1 MRSIYLMGFDRVRR
15 PAKAALI
22 AMVVSAAAGGSV
34 LFASLASGASAGRAQ
49 TTASV
54 VTKNSLIA
62 KSQLQLRDR
71 QLTPKDQLAEGLVE
85 SAGAESS
92 APPLVTSLPSGIW
105 DTPQPPFPPGWFR
118 ANNAWSGEADGQW
131 WWVFAGEV
139 GADQAGAG
147 QGGVVLLHEPSTS
160 LVTAAA
166 SQEGPYLVSSSAAG
180 GLSVT
185 SVTGD
190 VISLQDQSGND
201 FTFDL
206 DSLTFVSAGTAGAGS
221 RSAGD
226 IGRAPGLGAQSVLS
240 PRRMTGSITGS
251 PSRVIAGCKAK
262 SIRGKHGPRV
272 SPASG
277 EVAMVVAFVNLG
289 APCVLDGYPTVRL
302 TTSTG
307 SALDLRQVTKDQYVT
322 QARPKRVQ
330 LETDDVAYV
339 EVAKYR
345 CDHGNLRMAID
356 VWMRLP
362 GFRSGFDLSAE
373 NEGFAECKGGPTDPG
388 NSYAVT
394 PVEAT
399 VTALL
404 P

>member
-147 QGGVVLLHEPSTS
+147 QGGVVLLHEPATS

-166 SQEGPYLVSSSAAG
+166 TQEGPYLVSSSAAG

-185 SVTGD
+185 SVTSD

-206 DSLTFVSAGTAGAGS
+206 DSLTFVSAGTAGA
-221 RSAGD
+221 
-226 IGRAPGLGAQSVLS
+226 
-240 PRRMTGSITGS
+240 
-251 PSRVIAGCKAK
+251 
-262 SIRGKHGPRV
+262 
-272 SPASG
+272 
-277 EVAMVVAFVNLG
+277 
-289 APCVLDGYPTVRL
+289 
-302 TTSTG
+302 
-307 SALDLRQVTKDQYVT
+307 
-322 QARPKRVQ
+322 
-330 LETDDVAYV
+330 
-339 EVAKYR
+339 
-345 CDHGNLRMAID
+345 
-356 VWMRLP
+356 
-362 GFRSGFDLSAE
+362 
-373 NEGFAECKGGPTDPG
+373 
-388 NSYAVT
+388 
-394 PVEAT
+394 
-399 VTALL
+399 
-404 P
+404 